1 MKNNFDDS
9 NFSEDQI
16 KRFKKQNRKDT
27 IKFYLTSI
35 LVCLGLFFGWKFFTS
50 PPSTNSVCYTWSK
63 ATDEFLPYDE
73 TGVDG
78 AQWLADILKTEKDL
92 ENIDPDVLSAM
103 KLYDTGAFLEEIDS
117 YDRMGLRQ
125 FVIDACEKA
134 SPGSTKH

>member
-1 MKNNFDDS
+1 MGKNFDDS

-16 KRFKKQNRKDT
+16 KKFNKQNRNAT
-27 IKFYLTSI
+27 LRFYATLI
-35 LVCLGLFFGWKFFTS
+35 LVCLGLFFGWKFFTG
-50 PPSTNSVCYTWSK
+50 PPSTSSVCYTWSK
-63 ATDEFLPYDE
+63 ATDDLLPYDE
-73 TGVDG
+73 NGVDG
-78 AQWLADILKTEKDL
+78 AQWLADNIKTEKDL

-103 KLYDTGAFLEEIDS
+103 RLYDTGAFLEEIDS